1 VCKHG
6 AGSPGLLH
14 SLQTGS
20 SHTEAMHKVQECN
33 KYKKFRRLILSLLT
47 THELHLVTSQL
58 ECYMQKSSC
67 RYEMQSYSYIMGT
80 SLHGGYGTRRSI
92 HLAIFNMDPN
102 LPHQLNTMELM
113 KFHLWRANCTA
124 CSRFS
129 PEDFVP
135 NPIIFISHGTQYS
148 MLAMCACTFSGCM
161 VYPCYTSAHSMQC
174 YTAD

>member
-1 VCKHG
+1 MCKHG

-20 SHTEAMHKVQECN
+20 SHTEAMHIVQECN

-58 ECYMQKSSC
+58 ECHMQKSSC
-67 RYEMQSYSYIMGT
+67 RYETQSYSYIMDT

-102 LPHQLNTMELM
+102 LAHQLNTMELM
-113 KFHLWRANCTA
+113 NFHLWRANCTA
-124 CSRFS
+124 CSNIMYLQIR
-129 PEDFVP
+129 
-135 NPIIFISHGTQYS
+135 I
-148 MLAMCACTFSGCM
+148 
-161 VYPCYTSAHSMQC
+161 
-174 YTAD
+174 